1 MTKTDKQPF
10 QFEKTIEVFSFQIDP
25 SGKLR
30 WSALAD
36 MMQEVAWKHADS
48 RDFGQK
54 LFDLGLMWVLSR
66 FEIKVHQMPTWGEK
80 IIIKTAGRGIH
91 KLFALREF
99 LIEDI
104 QGNILAEAMS
114 AWLLLDIKSK
124 RPLRPAQALPAEL
137 FNPNPDETLMPS
149 KIITNKLTK
158 SDTTIRVR
166 YSDLDMNNHV
176 NNVSYIRWVEDFC
189 YEERIHFSE
198 LLINYISEATFGE
211 EIEILFHCTN
221 ENAYI
226 VGECNGRQVFSTQ
239 LQHSREEG
247 FK

>member
-1 MTKTDKQPF
+1 MTKTDRLPF

-54 LFDLGLMWVLSR
+54 LFELGLMWVLSR
-66 FEIKVHQMPTWGEK
+66 FEIKVHQMPSWGDK

-99 LIEDI
+99 LVEDVH
-104 QGNILAEAMS
+104 GNILAEAMS

-124 RPLRPAQALPAEL
+124 RPLRPAQALRSEL
-137 FNPNPDETLMPS
+137 FNPNRDETLNS
-149 KIITNKLTK
+149 EKIVVGELNETGTF
-158 SDTTIRVR
+158 IRVR

-189 YEERIHFSE
+189 FEKELPFSD
-198 LLINYISEATFGE
+198 LLINYVSEATLGE
-211 EIEILFHCTN
+211 EIELMFNRSN
-221 ENAYI
+221 ENTYI
-226 VGECNGRQVFSTQ
+226 VGICKGRQVFSVK
-239 LQHSREEG
+239 LLN
-247 FK
+247 KD